1 MGARILALL
10 LTYTALM
17 LGKLH
22 FEGTAPP
29 KQPVVFEPLGAF
41 GLSNDTDM
49 VILKAVSSNT
59 PLYRADINGSVV
71 MGGVPPEHKSRDFMQ
86 SSTLLPALLS
96 VWLLSAMERVG
107 EYPAAFDITH
117 AAVVTT
123 VYFVF
128 GFALPLRVV
137 VNSVKC
143 EASVPSV
150 CACTGASSALSVLVT
165 WAACLQAVD
174 TLALRVPRRMG
185 VRRDAHPV
193 TPPEA
198 KACPACAED
207 MASSPA
213 VRLRCSH
220 EMHARCMGE
229 DCPVCGSRIGF
240 VVSSKFD

>member
-1 MGARILALL
+1 MATAGVTPNYNDKFFYSASEQEHARRGMGARTLALL

-137 VNSVKC
+137 VKG
-143 EASVPSV
+143 
-150 CACTGASSALSVLVT
+150 AC
-165 WAACLQAVD
+165 
-174 TLALRVPRRMG
+174 RVSTARR
-185 VRRDAHPV
+185 VIPTA
-193 TPPEA
+193 
-198 KACPACAED
+198 
-207 MASSPA
+207 
-213 VRLRCSH
+213 
-220 EMHARCMGE
+220 
-229 DCPVCGSRIGF
+229 
-240 VVSSKFD
+240 